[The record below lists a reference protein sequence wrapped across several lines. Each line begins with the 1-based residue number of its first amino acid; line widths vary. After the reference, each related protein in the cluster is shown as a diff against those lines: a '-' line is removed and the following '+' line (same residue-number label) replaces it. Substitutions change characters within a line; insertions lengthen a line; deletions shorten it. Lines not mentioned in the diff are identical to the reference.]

1 LILRYIRQRYQYFF
15 GEDRATIRR
24 IQEITGVYPI
34 NLSIYQLAMQHSSA
48 AGKLTENNERLELL
62 GDSVIDLAVAD
73 HLFRHFPYKSEGF
86 LTEMRAKLVSRG
98 MLNDIA
104 IRMGL
109 KDLIVRRASEADFHK
124 SSIAGNALEA
134 LVGAIYLDQGYPVAQ
149 RFVLERMVKPYV
161 DLDDM
166 VRTTV
171 NFKSKL
177 LEWCQKRQKKLQ
189 FKLVNER
196 REKNKWIYTM
206 AAMVDGEKVGRGSES
221 SKKRAEQLAAED
233 AVNFLGIDQDEGG

>member
-1 LILRYIRQRYQYFF
+1 MLRLFRQQYNYFLSS
-15 GEDRATIRR
+15 DKDLVRR
-24 IQEITGVYPI
+24 LYRVIGVIPQRVAPYA
-34 NLSIYQLAMQHSSA
+34 LAMQHSSA
-48 AGKLTENNERLELL
+48 SSKLAENNERLELL

-73 HLFRHFPYKSEGF
+73 HLFKHFPYKPEGF

-109 KDLIVRRASEADFHK
+109 KELIVRKASEADFHK

-134 LVGAIYLDQGYPVAQ
+134 LVGAIYLDLGYREAH
-149 RFVLERMVKPYV
+149 RFVLDRMIQPYI
-161 DLDDM
+161 DLDEL

-189 FKLVNER
+189 FKLISEH
-196 REKNKWIYTM
+196 REKNKWVYTM
-206 AAMVDGEKVGRGSES
+206 AAMVDDEKVGRGSES
-221 SKKRAEQLAAED
+221 SKKRAEQLAAEA
-233 AVNFLGIDQDEGG
+233 AVLHLKIDQDE

>member
-1 LILRYIRQRYQYFF
+1 MILRFFRQQYNLYFS
-15 GEDRATIRR
+15 ENKDLVRR
-24 IQEITGVYPI
+24 LYRVTGLVPNSVALYA
-34 NLSIYQLAMQHSSA
+34 LAMQHSSA
-48 AGKLTENNERLELL
+48 SNKLTENNERLELL
-62 GDSVIDLAVAD
+62 GDSVIDLVIAD
-73 HLFRHFPYKSEGF
+73 HLFKHFPYKPEGF

-109 KDLIVRRASEADFHK
+109 KELIIRKASEADFHK

-134 LVGAIYLDQGYPVAQ
+134 LVGAIYLDLGYRAAH
-149 RFVLERMVKPYV
+149 RFLLLKMIQPFI
-161 DLDDM
+161 DLDEM

-189 FKLVNER
+189 FKLVSEH
-196 REKNKWIYTM
+196 REKNKWVYTM
-206 AAMVDGEKVGRGSES
+206 AAIIDGEKVGRGSES
-221 SKKRAEQLAAED
+221 SKKRAEQLAAES
-233 AVNFLGIDQDEGG
+233 AVLHLKIDQEE

>member
-1 LILRYIRQRYQYFF
+1 MLRLFRQQYNYFF
-15 GEDRATIRR
+15 SPDKDLVRR
-24 IQEITGVYPI
+24 LYRVTGVIPQQLALYT
-34 NLSIYQLAMQHSSA
+34 LAMQHSSA
-48 AGKLTENNERLELL
+48 SSKLTENNERLELL

-73 HLFRHFPYKSEGF
+73 HLFKHFPYKPEGF

-109 KDLIVRRASEADFHK
+109 KELIVRKASEADFHK

-134 LVGAIYLDQGYPVAQ
+134 LVGAIYLDLGYQAAH
-149 RFVLERMVKPYV
+149 RFVLERMIQPYI
-161 DLDDM
+161 DLDEL

-189 FKLVNER
+189 FKLVSEH
-196 REKNKWIYTM
+196 REKNKWVYTM
-206 AAMVDGEKVGRGSES
+206 AAIVDDEKVGRGSES
-221 SKKRAEQLAAED
+221 SKKRAEQLAAEA
-233 AVNFLGIDQDEGG
+233 AVLHLKIDQTDD